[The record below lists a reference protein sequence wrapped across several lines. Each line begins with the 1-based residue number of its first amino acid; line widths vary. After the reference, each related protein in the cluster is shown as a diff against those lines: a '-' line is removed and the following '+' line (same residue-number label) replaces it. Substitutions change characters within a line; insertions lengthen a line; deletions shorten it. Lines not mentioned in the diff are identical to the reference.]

1 MIITWSFNNGLVFGI
16 DANEV
21 VAQDDEDIFV
31 ANAINIHL
39 SFITL
44 RFMWSQEEQEE

>member
-21 VAQDDEDIFV
+21 VAQDDNEEIFM

-39 SFITL
+39 AMFTL
-44 RFMWSQEEQEE
+44 RFLWEQQEE